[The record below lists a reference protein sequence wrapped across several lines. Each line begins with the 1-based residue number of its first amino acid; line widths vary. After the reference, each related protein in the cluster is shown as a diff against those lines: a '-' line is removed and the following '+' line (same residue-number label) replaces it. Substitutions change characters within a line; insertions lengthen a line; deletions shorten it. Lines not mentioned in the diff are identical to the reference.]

1 MAILLVE
8 FENVYLGHSCLQ
20 FFPNLE
26 FRLVANSYN
35 WGHFYL
41 LYLCIFCPILSNF
54 VQFVHNFQTNKHYCF
69 MLKVL
74 HSPQCGC

>member
-1 MAILLVE
+1 MGAILLVE

-41 LYLCIFCPILSNF
+41 LYLCIFCPILSNLF
-54 VQFVHNFQTNKHYCF
+54 ITFKLINII
-69 MLKVL
+69 VL
-74 HSPQCGC
+74 C